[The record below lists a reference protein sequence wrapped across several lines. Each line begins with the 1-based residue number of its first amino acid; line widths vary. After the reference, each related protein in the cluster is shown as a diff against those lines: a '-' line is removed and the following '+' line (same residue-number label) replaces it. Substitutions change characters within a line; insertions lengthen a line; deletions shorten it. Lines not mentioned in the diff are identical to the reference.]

1 MFIIIVGIRHAKVNS
16 NTFIKVGIIK
26 LYSMINNMSKWYWGD
41 WFIIF
46 GVVLMI
52 VGLRVKLSDNLKEEQ
67 VNLIKAEQT
76 IIGKININTA
86 TVRQLVDL
94 PSIGDKMA
102 QRIVDYRVSIG
113 KFNSKDQLKEV
124 SGIGDKTYETLKDKI
139 DL

>member
-1 MFIIIVGIRHAKVNS
+1 
-16 NTFIKVGIIK
+16 
-26 LYSMINNMSKWYWGD
+26 MINNMSKWYWGD

>member
-26 LYSMINNMSKWYWGD
+26 LYAMINNMSKWYWGD